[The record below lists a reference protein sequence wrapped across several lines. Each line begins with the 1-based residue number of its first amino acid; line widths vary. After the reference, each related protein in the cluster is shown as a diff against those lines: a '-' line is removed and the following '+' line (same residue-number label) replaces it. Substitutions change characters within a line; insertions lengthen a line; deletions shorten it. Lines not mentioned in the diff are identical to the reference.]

1 MTYITYGERI
11 GLERGRV
18 EGRVEGQ
25 VQGLQEAITF
35 GLELKFGA
43 AGAALLP
50 EIGQIADPTLLQ
62 AIMARLKTATT
73 LDDVRAIY
81 RVHE

>member
-1 MTYITYGERI
+1 MPYITYGERI

-18 EGRVEGQ
+18 EGH

-35 GLELKFGA
+35 GVELKFGD
-43 AGAALLP
+43 AGADLLP
-50 EIGQIADPTLLQ
+50 AIRQITDPTTWH

-73 LDDVRAIY
+73 LDDVRAVY
-81 RVHE
+81 LTRE